1 MDVPEIKLCFVK
13 FNLDIFA
20 VFYTEFNEDGLS
32 SVIPLGS
39 CWLPVKQMEIKPI
52 YLKKHAEFKVILHF
66 NMTLK

>member
-1 MDVPEIKLCFVK
+1 MNVPEIKLCFVK

-32 SVIPLGS
+32 SVIPFGS
-39 CWLPVKQMEIKPI
+39 CWLPVKQMELKPK
-52 YLKKHAEFKVILHF
+52 YLKEHAEFKVIQHF